1 MTAHQRLLARME
13 AMIGTAQDKP
23 QPVRA
28 AIAILVALALGSL
41 MMAGLVILVIVVAVA
56 TVALVLGLMGL
67 AVLEAA
73 SRGRIVKDKDH

>member
-13 AMIGTAQDKP
+13 AMIGAAQDKP

-41 MMAGLVILVIVVAVA
+41 MMAGLVILVIVVAVGTLA
-56 TVALVLGLMGL
+56 MVLIL
-67 AVLEAA
+67 AVLAMVEAV
-73 SRGRIVKDKDH
+73 GRIAGHDRGHP